1 MKYFK
6 HIFISCALITI
17 ALIAFK
23 NNKEETLEKQKEQII
38 LDYYKNVETLLDSLN
53 IYESS
58 TIFNT
63 DIGNRYLE
71 SKHKFN
77 SLIIM
82 TSSKEE
88 EQMKPLRRLLTII
101 IFLLFGVFF
110 IFGIIVLIP
119 MQYIFTGKTN
129 IMNIVTKKLDELI
142 NRINPDK

>member
-6 HIFISCALITI
+6 HIFISSALITT

-38 LDYYKNVETLLDSLN
+38 IDYYKNVETLLDSLN

-63 DIGNRYLE
+63 DVGNRYLE
-71 SKHKFN
+71 SKYKFD

-82 TSSKEE
+82 ISNKEE
-88 EQMKPLRRLLTII
+88 E
-101 IFLLFGVFF
+101 
-110 IFGIIVLIP
+110 
-119 MQYIFTGKTN
+119 
-129 IMNIVTKKLDELI
+129 
-142 NRINPDK
+142 

>member
-38 LDYYKNVETLLDSLN
+38 LDYYKNVETLLDSLY
-53 IYESS
+53 IYESN

-63 DIGNRYLE
+63 DVGNRYLE
-71 SKHKFN
+71 SKHKFD

-82 TSSKEE
+82 ANNKEE

-129 IMNIVTKKLDELI
+129 IMKIVTKTLDELI

>member
-17 ALIAFK
+17 VLIAFK

-82 TSSKEE
+82 TSNKEE
-88 EQMKPLRRLLTII
+88 E
-101 IFLLFGVFF
+101 
-110 IFGIIVLIP
+110 
-119 MQYIFTGKTN
+119 
-129 IMNIVTKKLDELI
+129 
-142 NRINPDK
+142 

>member
-38 LDYYKNVETLLDSLN
+38 LDYYKNVETLLDSLY

-63 DIGNRYLE
+63 DVGNSYLK
-71 SKHKFN
+71 SKYKFD

-82 TSSKEE
+82 TNNKEE
-88 EQMKPLRRLLTII
+88 EQMKPLRRLLTIV
-101 IFLLFGVFF
+101 IFLLSAVAFAISILLFMPV
-110 IFGIIVLIP
+110 
-119 MQYIFTGKTN
+119 QYLFTGKAD
-129 IMNIVTKKLDELI
+129 IMERIVKIFDELI
-142 NRINPDK
+142 SRINPDK

>member
-6 HIFISCALITI
+6 HIFISCALITTT
-17 ALIAFK
+17 LIAFK

-82 TSSKEE
+82 TSNKEKE
-88 EQMKPLRRLLTII
+88 
-101 IFLLFGVFF
+101 
-110 IFGIIVLIP
+110 
-119 MQYIFTGKTN
+119 
-129 IMNIVTKKLDELI
+129 
-142 NRINPDK
+142 